1 MIIFINGK
9 QKRVKRPQI
18 INGMYVDTSR
28 TIQMNEYCPA
38 DDTDKNILEKIQGEI
53 NAFHGNKR

>member
-1 MIIFINGK
+1 MEERTIWLFNTPSLFTIIMSLDK
-9 QKRVKRPQI
+9 
-18 INGMYVDTSR
+18 SR